1 MRATRSEFLILTI
14 MSIIGIISSFI
25 VIYELDVLGTL
36 PPLCTLPNSPYIF
49 GSQLN
54 CAKVLLSSYSEID
67 GVSLDFLAAVWFIVN
82 LGLVS
87 ALVSLR
93 KKISR
98 IIFKVLFAWR
108 FIGLAIVPYLI
119 YLEFVVL
126 HAICLYCT
134 IMHAAIIIDFIIITF
149 LVFSDKSK
157 IKRDIFG

>member
-1 MRATRSEFLILTI
+1 

-93 KKISR
+93 KEISR

>member
-93 KKISR
+93 KEISR